1 MSLKKLPIKLL
12 SVILSLLLIFS
23 IIPVALLNTANA
35 KDNTCFA
42 VEVAGKTV
50 YFYGADSLEVNS
62 NSITFA
68 GESDTVSVYVD
79 ALKTDEGITVQDDT
93 VTFDSEWLSE
103 QTGWIAVSISSTIEI
118 PASQPEVEIDNQATV
133 IDKDSVSG
141 LPTEWVKSTIVS
153 FEATDEQSGVVSYS
167 IDKTNWQSSNAFIIN
182 ENGEYTF
189 YAKDAVGNISEG
201 ESIQIDKID
210 TIAPVISVT
219 LSPDSWTKD
228 PVTMV
233 VNATDSGCGLAEKA
247 YKMDDGD
254 WQETNEF
261 IVSDSENHT
270 FYVRDNLDNIAQ
282 STVAADK
289 HDVTNPD
296 VSADIYWKSDKIK
309 IDSKYIVGKVTYTLK
324 VNATDDKS
332 GVNAYSVDGENWQES
347 NEFEVKGKDI
357 NIVYAKD
364 LAGNVGAYNVKE
376 NIKVDNTAPT
386 FSYVSTNQNPTNQG
400 IVYNII
406 DVEDTESGLHKEAAY
421 KMDDGEWQSEPSFT
435 ISDDEEHVFYVRDD
449 AAGEPNVASQ
459 TVRAT
464 NFNANKPTIEKVNLS
479 TEQWTNQAIEFSVI
493 ANGTQNK
500 AGTEFPVVAY
510 SMDDGEW
517 QQSNSFS
524 VSDCKVHSFK
534 VKDSSGNVC
543 NEAFEWVAPN
553 YDAAL
558 PVLQDGTAIEFDQQ
572 NKGVLAQILNK
583 LTFGRFFNEQLAIS
597 VKAKDVATEAS
608 NVSGVV
614 SAKYVFT
621 DTEGIS
627 FEFEANEIKS
637 GNPDTSIDFVV
648 KEDNLP
654 DFFKGTAKVI
664 LTDAAGN
671 VNTIDVTTANS
682 DMGELPADNTFMIE
696 NDKPVIIDEAT
707 DITTCGGLISKSNYT
722 LEFKVNDI
730 IKDADKSSGIAYVSV
745 KVNDQEVASG
755 DGQVIDYQKDHY
767 TNVETY
773 SIYADAD
780 NYTVNGVKLDDW
792 NDGVLKYEISACD
805 NAGNVS
811 DITELT
817 YRFDQTAP
825 IISNIEISKKEASK
839 VAVFDYGFFF
849 NEDTAITFTASD
861 ALGEKEA
868 TASGV
873 KGIKVYLVGEYYQD
887 AAKADPEQQGNIIY
901 TYDAN
906 GSLVKIDSIT
916 EAYCFLSNSTDT
928 EFSTEITVPANFKGQ
943 IYALAVDNAENSAER
958 VEGVMQCRY
967 FSDSNYDVNQD
978 GYVHPDGTVVETP
991 EMHRENSD
999 ITIKMPDTAKTQNE
1013 KFDSSKVNIPVNENG
1028 NRTLED
1034 KKMDYKEHLSKPVAL
1049 YNKADNRD
1057 FTITVNENFSGIQK
1071 VQYYVFQGD
1080 YTFGSETAFEEVEVD
1095 VHGNLSDGS
1104 WNPVYERDT
1113 GKAVAKD
1120 TNLVV
1125 QLSKTITVDGNYNDM
1140 VLLVVLTD
1148 RAGNM
1153 SYDYVAFGIDTS
1165 KPKITV
1171 EYDENNVDSGKYFKR
1186 YRTATVIIQER
1197 NFNKE
1202 NVKWAITALEGRKPE
1217 AVYTSFK
1224 RGNGN
1229 RDNDTY
1235 IFTIKYEEGKFLFD
1249 VSYTDRANN
1258 KNEDVAYLGQ
1268 PAPQDFVI
1276 DVTQPIITVSYDND
1290 SAQNEKYFKNYRTAT
1305 ITIVEHN
1312 YDPSPSR
1319 VDWTKRTAANPASAV
1334 PEVEYVGQSGDTY
1347 TYRIAYTYDGDF
1359 TFDFSMI
1366 DMAGNAN
1373 AEVNYGSSV
1382 APKDFTVDTTFND
1395 IVKIEGINPTGTVLG
1410 LDKSTGKIDVDAT
1423 IRVTIDDTNLQD
1435 YKLNLYR
1442 TRVNINGESHNEKV
1456 KSVYSNKDNINKDN
1470 EAVADSYIENNVE
1483 VTSTYIKNASGS
1495 ANTVVEFSIPERTEG
1510 VVNDG
1515 LYTLHV
1521 EASDKAGNTYEDACK
1536 NDSSKSIDNIFS
1548 VNRHGS
1554 VYVINNDFYHLLK
1567 ENDGYLDTLQKDIE
1581 IVEYNPDE
1589 LSSTAI
1595 SYTTQAGETKLKESN
1610 TNNPANANTFTKS
1623 LKKDNN
1629 TDWNEYTYKLNKA
1642 AFTKDGEYGIS
1653 LSSTDAKQAPSMSDN
1668 YSILRSNFKFVVDTK
1683 APVLDSIEP
1692 MDKTLEINKA
1702 TSGNGRVSTD
1712 KLGIS
1717 FKVSDAAHLDRVEV
1731 LIDGEL
1737 VKTYQ
1742 YTDKK
1747 IAQSGNIEYFNDK
1760 KEMEG
1765 YFEIEGK
1772 SSLTPQN
1779 YQIVAYDKTHQ
1790 NKDNDATIIA
1800 RHILD
1805 TNAEGFDFTPYG
1817 LIYNKLVVTS
1827 NWLVQFYASITGWI
1841 VSGVVVAA
1849 IAGTVVLIVLK
1860 KRNKSAKEAK

>member
-1 MSLKKLPIKLL
+1 
-12 SVILSLLLIFS
+12 
-23 IIPVALLNTANA
+23 
-35 KDNTCFA
+35 
-42 VEVAGKTV
+42 
-50 YFYGADSLEVNS
+50 
-62 NSITFA
+62 
-68 GESDTVSVYVD
+68 
-79 ALKTDEGITVQDDT
+79 
-93 VTFDSEWLSE
+93 
-103 QTGWIAVSISSTIEI
+103 
-118 PASQPEVEIDNQATV
+118 
-133 IDKDSVSG
+133 
-141 LPTEWVKSTIVS
+141 
-153 FEATDEQSGVVSYS
+153 
-167 IDKTNWQSSNAFIIN
+167 
-182 ENGEYTF
+182 
-189 YAKDAVGNISEG
+189 
-201 ESIQIDKID
+201 
-210 TIAPVISVT
+210 
-219 LSPDSWTKD
+219 
-228 PVTMV
+228 
-233 VNATDSGCGLAEKA
+233 
-247 YKMDDGD
+247 
-254 WQETNEF
+254 
-261 IVSDSENHT
+261 
-270 FYVRDNLDNIAQ
+270 
-282 STVAADK
+282 
-289 HDVTNPD
+289 
-296 VSADIYWKSDKIK
+296 
-309 IDSKYIVGKVTYTLK
+309 
-324 VNATDDKS
+324 
-332 GVNAYSVDGENWQES
+332 
-347 NEFEVKGKDI
+347 
-357 NIVYAKD
+357 
-364 LAGNVGAYNVKE
+364 
-376 NIKVDNTAPT
+376 
-386 FSYVSTNQNPTNQG
+386 
-400 IVYNII
+400 
-406 DVEDTESGLHKEAAY
+406 
-421 KMDDGEWQSEPSFT
+421 
-435 ISDDEEHVFYVRDD
+435 
-449 AAGEPNVASQ
+449 
-459 TVRAT
+459 
-464 NFNANKPTIEKVNLS
+464 
-479 TEQWTNQAIEFSVI
+479 
-493 ANGTQNK
+493 
-500 AGTEFPVVAY
+500 
-510 SMDDGEW
+510 
-517 QQSNSFS
+517 
-524 VSDCKVHSFK
+524 
-534 VKDSSGNVC
+534 
-543 NEAFEWVAPN
+543 
-553 YDAAL
+553 
-558 PVLQDGTAIEFDQQ
+558 
-572 NKGVLAQILNK
+572 
-583 LTFGRFFNEQLAIS
+583 
-597 VKAKDVATEAS
+597 
-608 NVSGVV
+608 
-614 SAKYVFT
+614 
-621 DTEGIS
+621 
-627 FEFEANEIKS
+627 
-637 GNPDTSIDFVV
+637 
-648 KEDNLP
+648 
-654 DFFKGTAKVI
+654 
-664 LTDAAGN
+664 
-671 VNTIDVTTANS
+671 
-682 DMGELPADNTFMIE
+682 MI
-696 NDKPVIIDEAT
+696 
-707 DITTCGGLISKSNYT
+707 
-722 LEFKVNDI
+722 
-730 IKDADKSSGIAYVSV
+730 
-745 KVNDQEVASG
+745 
-755 DGQVIDYQKDHY
+755 HY
-767 TNVETY
+767 
-773 SIYADAD
+773 
-780 NYTVNGVKLDDW
+780 
-792 NDGVLKYEISACD
+792 
-805 NAGNVS
+805 
-811 DITELT
+811 
-817 YRFDQTAP
+817 
-825 IISNIEISKKEASK
+825 
-839 VAVFDYGFFF
+839 
-849 NEDTAITFTASD
+849 
-861 ALGEKEA
+861 
-868 TASGV
+868 
-873 KGIKVYLVGEYYQD
+873 
-887 AAKADPEQQGNIIY
+887 
-901 TYDAN
+901 
-906 GSLVKIDSIT
+906 
-916 EAYCFLSNSTDT
+916 
-928 EFSTEITVPANFKGQ
+928 
-943 IYALAVDNAENSAER
+943 
-958 VEGVMQCRY
+958 
-967 FSDSNYDVNQD
+967 
-978 GYVHPDGTVVETP
+978 
-991 EMHRENSD
+991 
-999 ITIKMPDTAKTQNE
+999 
-1013 KFDSSKVNIPVNENG
+1013 
-1028 NRTLED
+1028 
-1034 KKMDYKEHLSKPVAL
+1034 
-1049 YNKADNRD
+1049 
-1057 FTITVNENFSGIQK
+1057 
-1071 VQYYVFQGD
+1071 
-1080 YTFGSETAFEEVEVD
+1080 
-1095 VHGNLSDGS
+1095 
-1104 WNPVYERDT
+1104 
-1113 GKAVAKD
+1113 
-1120 TNLVV
+1120 
-1125 QLSKTITVDGNYNDM
+1125 
-1140 VLLVVLTD
+1140 
-1148 RAGNM
+1148 
-1153 SYDYVAFGIDTS
+1153 
-1165 KPKITV
+1165 
-1171 EYDENNVDSGKYFKR
+1171 
-1186 YRTATVIIQER
+1186 
-1197 NFNKE
+1197 KE